1 LDVNSGFYEPYD
13 PENLDDVKAANR
25 KIEFEYAWFSDPL
38 YYGKYPDS
46 MIQLVG
52 DRLPKFTDE

>member
-1 LDVNSGFYEPYD
+1 VNSFFYEPYD
-13 PENLDDVKAANR
+13 PENQEDIKAANR